1 MLLKCAARCGKRGM
15 PMESFKRI
23 LERLSRQFLEDV
35 VAAVE
40 AEAAAGARETP
51 RPAAPRRVIR
61 RVVRSEPVRAPE
73 PAVVI
78 SSWEIPVGRPRAR
91 RSRPRRPR
99 VPRPPAPPKQQ
110 VVKFEVVPHPE
121 RANRRM
127 VFTRVSTA

>member
-1 MLLKCAARCGKRGM
+1 
-15 PMESFKRI
+15 MESFKRT
-23 LERLSRQFLEDV
+23 LERLSRQLLEDV

-40 AEAAAGARETP
+40 AEAAASARETP
-51 RPAAPRRVIR
+51 RPAAPRVIR
-61 RVVRSEPVRAPE
+61 RVVRSEPARAPE
-73 PAVVI
+73 PAVVL
-78 SSWEIPVGRPRAR
+78 STWEIPVGRPRAR
-91 RSRPRRPR
+91 RSRPRRPS